1 MPPPGSKKKAM
12 PMAAEPKGMPPP
24 GSPKEM
30 PPEEKPE
37 EAGGKHTAEEA
48 HPVRADQHCKDCA
61 NYQGESGDCSK
72 VDGYWDPEDACV
84 RFFEA
89 GSGDDEAAE
98 DPMEEVGESPEEE
111 AAEVGQ

>member
-1 MPPPGSKKKAM
+1 MMPPPGSKKKM
-12 PMAAEPKGMPPP
+12 PMPDMAPKGMRPP
-24 GSPKEM
+24 GSKEM

-37 EAGGKHTAEEA
+37 EEGGKHTAEEA

-61 NYQGESGDCSK
+61 NYQAESGDCSK

-89 GSGDDEAAE
+89 GSGDDEDAE
-98 DPMEEVGESPEEE
+98 DPAEEAGESPEEE
-111 AAEVGQ
+111 AAEVDQ